1 MRVNKRKKND
11 NLELLNFTI
20 KDYLSKDISAKYNH
34 NKYQNNYNDIVIDN
48 LLLDNNNKGIFE
60 FIFNHLKLE
69 DWLDLFTY
77 KKDLTDFDK
86 FNSLNKIQ
94 KHVIKDNLVRIE
106 KHFNKIYN
114 EDKTYF
120 HIFCLLIYNFR
131 RYLVVGRNHRKG
143 EEKVD

>member
-11 NLELLNFTI
+11 NLELLNCTI
-20 KDYLSKDISAKYNH
+20 KDYLSNDISSKYNRI
-34 NKYQNNYNDIVIDN
+34 KYQNNYNDIVIDN

-86 FNSLNKIQ
+86 YNSLNKIQ
-94 KHVIKDNLVRIE
+94 KRFTKDNLVI
-106 KHFNKIYN
+106 
-114 EDKTYF
+114 
-120 HIFCLLIYNFR
+120 
-131 RYLVVGRNHRKG
+131 
-143 EEKVD
+143 